1 MQVELEVLEA
11 QVLSLS
17 SEDRARLLDRL
28 ILSLDEDKVR
38 DAAWNELAAQR
49 DEEIESGLV
58 AEIDG
63 DFISKYG
70 PPQIPVLGVET
81 DGIAM
86 NEVLKVGFVGEA
98 LQAMVVHPMHIRANP
113 GFAPPRWARTG

>member
-28 ILSLDEDKVR
+28 ILSLDEDTVR

-49 DEEIESGLV
+49 DEEIESGRV

-63 DFISKYG
+63 S
-70 PPQIPVLGVET
+70 
-81 DGIAM
+81 
-86 NEVLKVGFVGEA
+86 EA
-98 LQAMVVHPMHIRANP
+98 LARLRA
-113 GFAPPRWARTG
+113 RYE

>member
-63 DFISKYG
+63 AEALARLRAKYG
-70 PPQIPVLGVET
+70 
-81 DGIAM
+81 
-86 NEVLKVGFVGEA
+86 
-98 LQAMVVHPMHIRANP
+98 
-113 GFAPPRWARTG
+113 

>member
-49 DEEIESGLV
+49 DEEIESGRV

-63 DFISKYG
+63 AEVLARLRAKYG
-70 PPQIPVLGVET
+70 
-81 DGIAM
+81 
-86 NEVLKVGFVGEA
+86 
-98 LQAMVVHPMHIRANP
+98 
-113 GFAPPRWARTG
+113 